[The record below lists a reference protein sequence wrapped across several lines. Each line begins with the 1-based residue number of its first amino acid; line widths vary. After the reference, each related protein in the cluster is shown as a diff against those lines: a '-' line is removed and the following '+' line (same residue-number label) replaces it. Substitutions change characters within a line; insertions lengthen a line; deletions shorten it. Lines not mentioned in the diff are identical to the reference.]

1 MSRKIYIVLSDSGT
15 IPSRVIRMATRYA
28 YGHAMLALSED
39 CEELYSF
46 GRKKLH
52 NFLCGGF
59 VIEQRDGQ
67 FFTHF
72 SETKCRVLALSVTQA
87 QFDALKREIMH
98 FCENIEQYKYD
109 FLGCFLRYFHMR
121 KTFADRYT
129 CSHFVAEVLQ
139 RAGICSFPNGTMLV
153 RPEDFVKISNIE
165 TIYEGRFCDLPRR
178 DPINKNK
185 KVRLS
190 YV

>member
-15 IPSRVIRMATRYA
+15 LPSRVIRMATRFA

-59 VIEQRDGQ
+59 VVEQRDGQ
-67 FFTHF
+67 FFTYF
-72 SETKCRVLALSVTQA
+72 SETRCRVLSLSVTQA
-87 QFDALKREIMH
+87 QFDALKREITQ
-98 FCENIEQYKYD
+98 FCENTEQYKYD
-109 FLGCFLRYFHMR
+109 FIGCFLRYFRMR

-139 RAGICSFPNGTMLV
+139 RAGICTFPNGTMLV
-153 RPEDFVKISNIE
+153 RPEDFLHIANME
-165 TIYEGRFCDLPRR
+165 TVYEGRFCDLPRR
-178 DPINKNK
+178 DHRNENK
-185 KVRLS
+185 KVRFL